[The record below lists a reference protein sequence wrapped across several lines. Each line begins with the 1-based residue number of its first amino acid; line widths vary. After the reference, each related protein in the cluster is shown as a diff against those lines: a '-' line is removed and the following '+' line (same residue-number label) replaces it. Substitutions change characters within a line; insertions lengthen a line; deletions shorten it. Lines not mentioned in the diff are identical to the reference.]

1 MVVSGDRSA
10 RTVAFD
16 SQVVLDERIGLYAT
30 LMSYMTQIA
39 ERPTSATFHLTEGFA
54 FSHVVPIANLRMVMF
69 LQVLH
74 DFANLSGATQS
85 DGVFAVNLRVVPIHL
100 G

>member
-1 MVVSGDRSA
+1 LRNDAAIRSK
-10 RTVAFD
+10 TILPPENV
-16 SQVVLDERIGLYAT
+16 DERIGLYAT
-30 LMSYMTQIA
+30 HKTYMTHIA
-39 ERPTSATFHLTEGFA
+39 ERPTSATFHPTEGFA

>member
-1 MVVSGDRSA
+1 MSVYRYLYDFR
-10 RTVAFD
+10 
-16 SQVVLDERIGLYAT
+16 VLKFNECVGLYAT
-30 LMSYMTQIA
+30 LKTYFIA
-39 ERPTSATFHLTEGFA
+39 EKLTPATFHLTEAFA

-74 DFANLSGATQS
+74 DFANFSGATQS
-85 DGVFAVNLRVVPIHL
+85 NGVLTVNLRVVPIHL